1 MAASTHHLTL
11 QPQEARAFPPITTDP
26 QYEKIPSPA
35 KALKAAL
42 YLMISSPCAGSLS
55 CSCLSLHSPKQPR
68 TWPLTTRP
76 SRSSEPSPGPDSLS
90 SAASSP
96 SHPGVFFQ
104 DSLWDLS
111 LTRRKI
117 HFGLLR
123 RFCDSGCVCVSN
135 RFTTPLLYL
144 PLTPLTCQHPEFL
157 PQPSRNSMA
166 CPICLYEIITP
177 PSPRFKDKPAIWGPK
192 KQLDSTE
199 NTRFKIFQGEE
210 SGTINSLHQVSIS
223 SNNQTTVLRY

>member
-1 MAASTHHLTL
+1 
-11 QPQEARAFPPITTDP
+11 
-26 QYEKIPSPA
+26 
-35 KALKAAL
+35 
-42 YLMISSPCAGSLS
+42 MISSPCAGSLS
-55 CSCLSLHSPKQPR
+55 CPCLSLHSPKQPR
-68 TWPLTTRP
+68 TWQLTTPP

-96 SHPGVFFQ
+96 PHPGVFFQ

-111 LTRRKI
+111 LTRRKTR
-117 HFGLLR
+117 FGLLR
-123 RFCDSGCVCVSN
+123 RFCDSGCVCPTGLLHHCFISHSPLSPVS
-135 RFTTPLLYL
+135 T
-144 PLTPLTCQHPEFL
+144 QSSS
-157 PQPSRNSMA
+157 PSRNSMA

-199 NTRFKIFQGEE
+199 NTRFKIFRDEE